1 MMRAATL
8 ALTISLFISFPDVY
22 AQYDTIDSSSGSIR
36 TKKKWHQTN
45 LFRATVVP
53 LALTGVGLYAASER
67 SVVSRFQVQKSL
79 TSEFPGFASTLDDYL
94 RYAPPAAV
102 YGLDLLGVES
112 KNSFKDKTLIF
123 LKANIIGYSL
133 GFALKGITKVRR
145 PDNSSSAS
153 FPSLHTTQA
162 FLGATFMHKELGHR
176 SIWYSVGAY
185 TVATVTGFYRLLN
198 NKHWLSDVL
207 VGAALGILSV
217 NVAYLTHKYRG
228 SGKNR
233 SQRASVIISPS
244 FSSRSYGFSAVLL
257 LK

>member
-1 MMRAATL
+1 MMRAAVL
-8 ALTISLFISFPDVY
+8 ALIIPLFFSSPGVR
-22 AQYDTIDSSSGSIR
+22 AQDKPADTTSIDIQTR
-36 TKKKWHQTN
+36 KKWHQTN
-45 LFRATVVP
+45 LFKATAVP

-67 SVVSRFQVQKSL
+67 APVNRFGVQKTL
-79 TSEFPGFASTLDDYL
+79 TAEFPGFASTLDDYL
-94 RYAPPAAV
+94 RYGPPVVV

-112 KNSFKDKTLIF
+112 KNNFKHKTIIF

-176 SIWYSVGAY
+176 SPWYSIVAY
-185 TVATVTGFYRLLN
+185 TAASITGFYRLLN

-228 SGKNR
+228 SGAKRN
-233 SQRASVIISPS
+233 QKVSVIIAPS
-244 FSSRSYGFSAVLL
+244 FSLASYGFSAALL